1 MKKGIILKRD
11 NLGLLIESEKQKYRA
26 EMSKA
31 EAAAYK
37 EGMSV
42 TFDLATNEK
51 GKEVAVNVQAIMK
64 PEPPQK
70 TAPAVSNLDVHKHP
84 AKEDVIRPPYRFV
97 PIPTKGGQVV
107 GVTDAPVFHDG
118 AQAGKGNLWSG
129 ELRCTMAALTPL
141 LAANDEYDARYVKGA
156 VQKEK
161 SDKIHLPGS
170 WGIPTPVDPD
180 KKVLE
185 PLRLPDGRV
194 LISGR
199 SLKGML
205 RHSLGALLAA
215 PMERVREHTFSYRPN
230 LAFASQKVK
239 YEYRPAVVING
250 NEKSIEVKV
259 LKESQK
265 IQFLKSFEYD
275 KLGKPKP
282 GVFLP
287 NVNKYY
293 FPYLG
298 GIDGTGTLHRAFRNG
313 KGDIYRH
320 VLIDKSD
327 FDDGKPLIIDEPII
341 RQYALTQEHLADME
355 TGHLRADHPLG
366 AKINRVQVHKEINDN
381 QDLLYRPNQ
390 MIYVEVE
397 LDHKKNPLR
406 IVSMGRHFRYRW
418 RHAGSV
424 RKVNADDSRPVV
436 TPLPQ
441 ETTPDAAGRPSSLSA
456 ARLLFGYV
464 SDDKNSGTKNI
475 GQGDFQKLSGRLAFN
490 MAVEQIQNPEPGKRF
505 VNHASEC
512 VVPLKILGQPR
523 PSAAEFYLRQDEKEI
538 KKRPDGGVMVTYGDL
553 AGDDPV
559 GELNG
564 RKFYLHQP
572 KAAEDSSCYLDTS
585 EETVT
590 GNQAALGRF
599 VSRPGSTFRFT
610 LRFRYLRPWELG
622 AVLFALEPE
631 RWIDRLLARLPET
644 WKTIPSYVESIRA
657 ADSQQPLFA
666 LKLGHG
672 RPLGLGSIQIQ
683 ADRALFLGT
692 DQALFEDDARLE
704 QAIQDFAE
712 KLGGAPEREEG
723 KAPEREEVL
732 LHWLKIHRYA
742 GRARADY
749 PRVFTNKK
757 GEILKPGEQ
766 IFTYHQVLRQRHARG
781 RRCQGPGNP
790 YPDLLQPLDKRRMT
804 E

>member
-107 GVTDAPVFHDG
+107 GVTDTPVFHDG
-118 AQAGKGNLWSG
+118 AQAGEGNLWSG
-129 ELRCTMAALTPL
+129 ELRCAMTALTPL

-215 PMERVREHTFSYRPN
+215 PMERVREHTFSYRPSLIISDKN
-230 LAFASQKVK
+230 WDKWETLPAIVTEITNGKAKLRILKKLIHLK
-239 YEYRPAVVING
+239 Y
-250 NEKSIEVKV
+250 K
-259 LKESQK
+259 KEQA
-265 IQFLKSFEYD
+265 
-275 KLGKPKP
+275 P
-282 GVFLP
+282 GGLEFIHHT
-287 NVNKYY
+287 
-293 FPYLG
+293 
-298 GIDGTGTLHRAFRNG
+298 GIDGNCILGKLHEKKELASADRMRKISPVRNYTRVYVTNRDFNQGFEGEIYLNDESYQKTLDHLS
-313 KGDIYRH
+313 D
-320 VLIDKSD
+320 DKD
-327 FDDGKPLIIDEPII
+327 
-341 RQYALTQEHLADME
+341 
-355 TGHLRADHPLG
+355 GHLSNDHPLHDKTKFG
-366 AKINRVQVHKEINDN
+366 EIKKHVQNMKKTPFKEGQVIFIEISKSKGS
-381 QDLLYRPNQ
+381 R
-390 MIYVEVE
+390 
-397 LDHKKNPLR
+397 R
-406 IVSMGRHFRYRW
+406 IVSWGNHVYYRW
-418 RHAGSV
+418 RYAGTV
-424 RKVNADDSRPVV
+424 RYKNGEERSILL
-436 TPLPQ
+436 PLPK
-441 ETTPDAAGRPSSLSA
+441 EKIRPSNHCNHIPPQELSA

-505 VNHASEC
+505 ENHTSGY
-512 VVPLKILGQPR
+512 VIPLKILGQPR

-631 RWIDRLLARLPET
+631 RWIDRLLARLPEK